1 MAVNGARALLPHGRE
16 LSPPAA
22 RRPLLLLPRAVAAGD
37 AFSSSLVSTAISRE
51 QDQQPW
57 TPWPSSLSPC
67 RRAATSTSKKP
78 TPLASTDGRRPAQCP
93 TPSPSQTA
101 SDVHLPAPGEQL
113 QRGARLL
120 PSHGAPVVARLAW
133 MRSSRTL
140 QAAPLLHFFP
150 SAPCAACSARRRA
163 HVLTTPLP
171 AFSLSPTTS
180 SKDNPLPSL
189 LSDVREV
196 FDTMP
201 ARKICCHS
209 TIEARAGILLFLRS
223 PVVVVVHPDETATLL
238 VRFHINV
245 IFI

>member
-120 PSHGAPVVARLAW
+120 PSHGAPVVACLAW

-150 SAPCAACSARRRA
+150 LCSLCGMLCSPASSCAHNTSPCLLSVPNDQQQGQPPSLAPFRCARGVRHNACEEDMLSQHHRSSRGYFAIFAQPRRR
-163 HVLTTPLP
+163 
-171 AFSLSPTTS
+171 
-180 SKDNPLPSL
+180 
-189 LSDVREV
+189 R
-196 FDTMP
+196 
-201 ARKICCHS
+201 
-209 TIEARAGILLFLRS
+209 RS
-223 PVVVVVHPDETATLL
+223 P
-238 VRFHINV
+238 R
-245 IFI
+245 